1 MKFKRRIEKKNS
13 EIKEMEKFFRK
24 LEKNGVPKDLI
35 QNIMKATLESLKNGR
50 EVELCVN
57 DNYTNIRLIEY
68 VAQLQL
74 RSLRDD
80 DFRGMNKAIEN
91 LKN

>member
-68 VAQLQL
+68 VA
-74 RSLRDD
+74 
-80 DFRGMNKAIEN
+80 
-91 LKN
+91 